1 MPFLARIR
9 NRLSDVRWLSVWWTR
24 THVRIVRATKGRLRF
39 GFLFGGDMPVL
50 ALTTTGRKSGEQR
63 SIVIAYLRHGDSYAV
78 VASNAGSDRTPAWW
92 LNLQANPAGEVDAEG
107 ERVSVR
113 ARVVEGAER
122 DELWRRF
129 VDANES
135 YERYRGYTAR
145 ELPVVV
151 LDRAQT
157 GVGSA

>member
-113 ARVVEGAER
+113 ARVVDGAER
-122 DELWRRF
+122 EELWRRF
-129 VDANES
+129 ADANES

-145 ELPVVV
+145 ELPVVA
-151 LDRAQT
+151 LDRVSNT
-157 GVGSA
+157 G

>member
-39 GFLFGGDMPVL
+39 GFMFGGDMPVL

-63 SIVIAYLRHGDSYAV
+63 SSVAAYLRHGAAFAV
-78 VASNAGSDRTPAWW
+78 VASNAGANRPPAWW
-92 LNLQANPAGEVDAEG
+92 LNLQADPSAEIDAEG
-107 ERVSVR
+107 DRLRVR
-113 ARVVEGAER
+113 ARVAEGAER

-135 YERYRGYTAR
+135 YERYRRYTDR

-151 LDRAQT
+151 LEPE
-157 GVGSA
+157 S

>member
-63 SIVIAYLRHGDSYAV
+63 SSVAGYLRHGDGYAV
-78 VASNAGSDRTPAWW
+78 VASNAGSDRPPAWW
-92 LNLQANPAGEVDAEG
+92 LNLQAHPDAQIDAEG
-107 ERVSVR
+107 QRLRVR
-113 ARVVEGAER
+113 ARVAEGDER

-129 VDANES
+129 VDANQS
-135 YERYRGYTAR
+135 YERYRGYTER

-151 LDRAQT
+151 LDRVSKT
-157 GVGSA
+157 P